1 MSAGVARTAARRGPD
16 PTPLHHR
23 MGRPRPTTDLGR
35 TPSPADLRLFTWH
48 LETLLAA
55 GIPLPHG
62 LAVVGEGFEDPAM
75 RRLVREIRAAVA
87 GGLPL
92 SVALARHPACFPET
106 FRALVQAGEAAG
118 LLGEMLSL
126 AARFQEGSC
135 RLRSFFDAWLIDHP
149 GWWAVI
155 WGAFSCAG
163 LAMVDGMTPEWMEE
177 ATATPWTASAVT
189 ALVMLPTVLMVIFL
203 VSQSVSS
210 LLWRDGEAGGPLL
223 DWAAVRLPLLG
234 EWYGKHLLGRALL
247 VMHHLL
253 AAGVSAPQALEAAAA
268 STPHLPWRGA
278 LREAAARVRSGE
290 SLALALDVAAPLPEQ
305 ARLLIASGEEN
316 GDLASQLGWLGSFY
330 EQEVTRRTALL
341 AAALLP
347 LNRCLHLLIL
357 GSALLAVL
365 QPILSIPMF

>member
-1 MSAGVARTAARRGPD
+1 MSAGVARLATLRGSHPVSL
-16 PTPLHHR
+16 PHPASPL
-23 MGRPRPTTDLGR
+23 RPTGLLR
-35 TPSPADLRLFTWH
+35 AAPSPADLHLFTWH

-87 GGLPL
+87 AGLPL

-106 FRALVQAGEAAG
+106 FRALVQAGEATG

-135 RLRSFFDAWLIDHP
+135 RLRSFFDAWLIARP
-149 GWWAVI
+149 GWWAAL
-155 WGAFSCAG
+155 WGTFSLAG
-163 LAMVDGMTPEWMEE
+163 LAMVDGLTPEWMEE
-177 ATATPWTASAVT
+177 ATTTPWTVSAVT
-189 ALVMLPTVLMVIFL
+189 ALVMLPTVLMVVYL
-203 VSQSVSS
+203 VSQSVAAV
-210 LLWRDGEAGGPLL
+210 LWREGEAGGPLL
-223 DWAAVRLPLLG
+223 DWIAVRIPLVG
-234 EWYGKHLLGRALL
+234 EWYGNHLLGRALL

-253 AAGVSAPQALEAAAA
+253 AAGVPMTQALEAAAA
-268 STPHLPWRGA
+268 STPHCQWRSALRGA
-278 LREAAARVRSGE
+278 AVRVRGGE
-290 SLALALDVAAPLPEQ
+290 PLALALDVTAPLPEQ

-316 GDLASQLGWLGSFY
+316 GDLAPQLAWLGGFY

-341 AAALLP
+341 ATAILP
-347 LNRCLHLLIL
+347 LNRFLHLLVL

-365 QPILSIPMF
+365 QPFLSIPMF